1 MTNERLPH
9 DETTMT
15 ANLTPEAPDLPTDHL
30 ADIFARQGDLA
41 AFYREQRPDGFY
53 SRAPMDRTLMWT
65 RAIVHECCELD
76 DELNWKPWKNGRPLD
91 ETRAARLDEMAD
103 ILHFFVQLALDQG
116 FSADEMYAAYL
127 RKNAANRERQRSDPR
142 YQPGQALPP
151 AQAGDA

>member
-1 MTNERLPH
+1 MSTVVAPGPDALEALP
-9 DETTMT
+9 
-15 ANLTPEAPDLPTDHL
+15 DHL
-30 ADIFARQGDLA
+30 ADIFARQADLSV
-41 AFYREQRPDGFY
+41 FYREQRAGGFY
-53 SRAPMDRTLMWT
+53 SLAPMDRTLMWT

-116 FSADEMYAAYL
+116 FTADEMYAAYL

-142 YQPGQALPP
+142 YQPVRAPTPEQVGDEG
-151 AQAGDA
+151 AQNQP